1 MSRIDV
7 MIRGAVR
14 LLMACL
20 LVGPPALCKAGVLVA
35 CCDHES
41 LRAGN
46 DEPLE
51 SACCPDAEDDCN
63 ADTTVPD
70 STPRKCEACAGIC
83 AGAVKPSDE
92 SKAAAIDAQTASVV
106 AFVINSMACPGIR
119 SDSLRSLPD
128 PRLPF
133 PVSDVPLLI

>member
-1 MSRIDV
+1 

-14 LLMACL
+14 LLMVCL

-41 LRAGN
+41 LRAGT
-46 DEPLE
+46 DEPLQT
-51 SACCPDAEDDCN
+51 ACCTEVEDGCN
-63 ADTTVPD
+63 TDTTVPD

-92 SKAAAIDAQTASVV
+92 SKAAALDAQPAILVV
-106 AFVINSMACPGIR
+106 IVINSMAYPRIR
-119 SDSLRSLPD
+119 PDSLHSLPG